1 MNWAIQR
8 YWYTLIDIKITIY
21 GGERVPH
28 RLLSAP
34 SAVLAN
40 VFTSLPRSQFTV
52 NTSKVSTIL
61 YPLLQRLGSLQ
72 RLYNPPQ
79 VTIGGTRTI

>member
-34 SAVLAN
+34 LALSAN
-40 VFTSLPRSQFTV
+40 VFTSLTAHQFTV
-52 NTSKVSTIL
+52 NGAKVFTIL
-61 YPLLQRLGSLQ
+61 FNCFKGLAVFRDFIAPR
-72 RLYNPPQ
+72 R
-79 VTIGGTRTI
+79 

>member
-34 SAVLAN
+34 LALSAN
-40 VFTSLPRSQFTV
+40 VFASV
-52 NTSKVSTIL
+52 
-61 YPLLQRLGSLQ
+61 
-72 RLYNPPQ
+72 PPS
-79 VTIGGTRTI
+79 